1 MSSKKPIERLT
12 RETKR
17 FYRLPDTQRGVS
29 DAIFLFENA
38 SLDDSRRVLTT
49 DSTKT
54 LMNFSL
60 HWIAVTELEHFI
72 EFVNKRSRLHLW

>member
-1 MSSKKPIERLT
+1 M
-12 RETKR
+12 
-17 FYRLPDTQRGVS
+17 
-29 DAIFLFENA
+29 FLFENA

-72 EFVNKRSRLHLW
+72 EFVNKEVASTFGEWLQ